1 VQTISRAALDVSAA
15 FVPGVSI
22 TFPKVHVST
31 PISVGAGALNAVIG
45 HQHASTIPTNHH
57 RMTSS
62 LVLEDN
68 AARP

>member
-1 VQTISRAALDVSAA
+1 
-15 FVPGVSI
+15 
-22 TFPKVHVST
+22 VST